1 MLTYPMEER
10 GSLPLYE
17 YLCRRIRADILSG
30 ALPAGTRLP
39 SKRALAEHLR
49 VSVVTVEGAYSQ
61 LEAEGYLQAQPKRGF
76 FVSAVEQAPPPAV
89 RSVLMPETPAV
100 SWRLDLGRNQVD
112 TARFPVSTWARL
124 TRQVLSE
131 APEALLSPVPHQG
144 LAALRQAIADD
155 LRDFKGMA
163 VSPEQIVIG
172 AGAEYLYLLLAQLL
186 GRDTVFAV
194 EDPGYP
200 KIRQVYDACGAVCAP
215 IPLDGQ
221 GVELSALERS
231 GAKALHISPN
241 HQYPTGLVTP
251 IVRRQA
257 LLRWAEDT
265 GSTIIEDDYDSEFRL
280 TGKPIPALQSIDS
293 ADRVIYMNTFSKSL
307 ASTIRISYMVL
318 PTALAEAFYKN
329 LGFYACTVSNL
340 EQYTLAKFISEG
352 YFEKHINRMRIRY
365 KQKKDLILK
374 EMKRCGLLKL
384 AKIDAEDAGLHF
396 LLRVCGPVP
405 AEKITRRAAE
415 NGVRVTGLSAYY
427 HTAPVNPQTA
437 FVISYSE
444 IPDACITEAVNRLAK
459 AVTAAVMGER

>member
-1 MLTYPMEER
+1 M
-10 GSLPLYE
+10 
-17 YLCRRIRADILSG
+17 
-30 ALPAGTRLP
+30 
-39 SKRALAEHLR
+39 
-49 VSVVTVEGAYSQ
+49 
-61 LEAEGYLQAQPKRGF
+61 
-76 FVSAVEQAPPPAV
+76 
-89 RSVLMPETPAV
+89 
-100 SWRLDLGRNQVD
+100 
-112 TARFPVSTWARL
+112 
-124 TRQVLSE
+124 
-131 APEALLSPVPHQG
+131 
-144 LAALRQAIADD
+144 
-155 LRDFKGMA
+155 
-163 VSPEQIVIG
+163 
-172 AGAEYLYLLLAQLL
+172 
-186 GRDTVFAV
+186 
-194 EDPGYP
+194 
-200 KIRQVYDACGAVCAP
+200 
-215 IPLDGQ
+215 
-221 GVELSALERS
+221 
-231 GAKALHISPN
+231 
-241 HQYPTGLVTP
+241 
-251 IVRRQA
+251 
-257 LLRWAEDT
+257 
-265 GSTIIEDDYDSEFRL
+265 FRL

-318 PTALAEAFYKN
+318 PTTLAEAFYKN

-427 HTAPVNPQTA
+427 QTAPVNPQTA

>member
-131 APEALLSPVPHQG
+131 DGEALLRPVPHQG
-144 LAALRQAIADD
+144 LPALRQAIADD

-200 KIRQVYDACGAVCAP
+200 KIRQVYDACGAACVP
-215 IPLDGQ
+215 IPLDNQ
-221 GVELSALERS
+221 GVELAALMRS
-231 GAKALHISPN
+231 KARALHISPN

-251 IVRRQA
+251 IGRRQA
-257 LLRWAEDT
+257 LLRWAEKA
-265 GSTIIEDDYDSEFRL
+265 GGIIIEDDYDSEFRF
-280 TGKPIPALQSIDS
+280 TGRPIPTLQSIDT
-293 ADRVIYMNTFSKSL
+293 AGRVVYMNTFSQ
-307 ASTIRISYMVL
+307 TISPSMRVGFMVL
-318 PTALAEAFYKN
+318 PPRL
-329 LGFYACTVSNL
+329 L
-340 EQYTLAKFISEG
+340 EQYRRELDFYSCTVPALDQHVLARFLDQGHYEQHLARMRKEYRTRHDAVLASFRSSPFRNRITISEQG
-352 YFEKHINRMRIRY
+352 
-365 KQKKDLILK
+365 
-374 EMKRCGLLKL
+374 
-384 AKIDAEDAGLHF
+384 AGLHF
-396 LLRVCGPVP
+396 LLRLD
-405 AEKITRRAAE
+405 TRESDGALRDRAAAL
-415 NGVRVTGLSAYY
+415 GVRLGFLSEYAAIPSPAYAHTLVVNYAGLSPA
-427 HTAPVNPQTA
+427 ALPEA
-437 FVISYSE
+437 MDLLAE
-444 IPDACITEAVNRLAK
+444 IFGA
-459 AVTAAVMGER
+459 